1 MSNSIDLARRL
12 ADDIDPKLLA
22 FIRQR
27 VNSFTKWD
35 LVRFFHENPH
45 TMDTAENIARY
56 IGRDVHV
63 IDSDLLE
70 LVEAGVLR
78 VSQISEQTVY
88 ALGTD
93 QAVRALLDQFILACE
108 DRDFRVR
115 VIYQVIR
122 GMQ

>member
-1 MSNSIDLARRL
+1 MSSPIDLARRL
-12 ADDIDPKLLA
+12 VDDMDPKLLA

-45 TMDTAENIARY
+45 TMDTVENIARY
-56 IGRDVHV
+56 IGRDVQV
-63 IDSDLLE
+63 IESDLRA
-70 LVEAGVLR
+70 LVEADVLR
-78 VSQISEQTVY
+78 ASQIGEQTVY
-88 ALGTD
+88 ALATD
-93 QAVRALLDQFILACE
+93 RALRALLDQFALACE
-108 DRDFRVR
+108 DREFRVK